1 LFLSAMGSYADR
13 LRESGSDVH
22 DARLPD
28 TGANRDPE
36 EKLRAY
42 VDAERIERI
51 DSFEIEDKFLEER
64 VRRFVERL
72 GFSGIVPA
80 RRCSGPPATSF
91 VHFSFRSPRRTGA
104 RRSSRQR
111 SFRPLSKSAPSTTG
125 FWRCASG
132 SLRRGGAVSF
142 GPDQRTQV
150 PCVSRTVVF
159 VLAPVLR

>member
-1 LFLSAMGSYADR
+1 MGSYADR

-80 RRCSGPPATSF
+80 R
-91 VHFSFRSPRRTGA
+91 
-104 RRSSRQR
+104 
-111 SFRPLSKSAPSTTG
+111 
-125 FWRCASG
+125 
-132 SLRRGGAVSF
+132 
-142 GPDQRTQV
+142 
-150 PCVSRTVVF
+150 
-159 VLAPVLR
+159 